1 MRNKIARIRFE
12 MGILRE
18 ARTFVVRK
26 LFPNCRLF
34 IR

>member
-1 MRNKIARIRFE
+1 MKILV
-12 MGILRE
+12 ILRK

-34 IR
+34 IRRMC